1 MIGVSIY
8 IRKDIQV
15 EDNNAN
21 EMVSNVYLLL
31 VQIIVWL
38 EITWKVQTE
47 RNDFEVLSMGKGQAT
62 TWLPKDLASVKKRE
76 YLHRVL
82 HE

>member
-38 EITWKVQTE
+38 EIT
-47 RNDFEVLSMGKGQAT
+47 
-62 TWLPKDLASVKKRE
+62 
-76 YLHRVL
+76 
-82 HE
+82 

>member
-1 MIGVSIY
+1 LIGVSIY

-38 EITWKVQTE
+38 EIT
-47 RNDFEVLSMGKGQAT
+47 
-62 TWLPKDLASVKKRE
+62 
-76 YLHRVL
+76 
-82 HE
+82 